1 MAKEKTPD
9 DQALPLIDKGGAY
22 DDENRFGQRVKRYAR
37 VNTGVGGFVA
47 RAAGSRILG
56 RNNNDIGREAADLA
70 RVLGDLK
77 GPLMKVA
84 QMLAT
89 VPDVVPPEYS
99 AELAQLQADAPP
111 MGWAFTKRRMRS
123 ELGAQWRSRFADF
136 SHEPAAAASLG
147 QVHKA
152 TLEDGSQLACKL
164 QYPDMASA
172 VEADLK
178 QLNMLFAVHRSI
190 QSAIDTREV
199 AKELGDRV
207 REELDYVREAWH
219 MHLYRNILRDHSG
232 IRVPKVFDTL
242 STPRLLTMGWLDGRK
257 LLDYRNH
264 SQEERNYLTTCLFD
278 AWWYPFAHQGIIH
291 GDPHLGNYS
300 AFEENGE
307 IGGINLYDYGCIRIF
322 RPEFVQGVVDLYHG
336 ILAEDHDQIVHAYE
350 TWGFSN
356 LSTEMVHAL
365 NVWAKFIY
373 GPMLD
378 DRVRTIAD
386 GISPAEY
393 GRRQAFQVGQE
404 LKRLGPV
411 TVPREFVFMNRA
423 AVGLGGVFLHLKA
436 ELNFYDM
443 FNKQIENFSAERVR
457 AARRLLPAAPGGF
470 DESFGPVE

>member
-1 MAKEKTPD
+1 MTDHEISD
-9 DQALPLIDKGGAY
+9 DEDVKSY
-22 DDENRFGQRVKRYAR
+22 DDENRFGRRMKRYAS

-47 RAAGSRILG
+47 RAAGARLMG
-56 RNNNDIGREAADLA
+56 RANDDVAREAADLA
-70 RVLGDLK
+70 RVLGNLK

-123 ELGAQWRSRFADF
+123 ELGMDWRARFASF
-136 SHEPAAAASLG
+136 EHEPAAAASLG
-147 QVHKA
+147 QVHRA
-152 TLEDGSQLACKL
+152 VHPDGSVLACKL

-178 QLNMLFAVHRSI
+178 QLNMMFAVHRNL
-190 QSAIDTREV
+190 QKAIDNREV

-219 MHLYRNILRDHSG
+219 MQVYQAIFADEPR
-232 IRVPKVFDTL
+232 IRVPKLYADL

-257 LLDYRNH
+257 LLDFREH
-264 SQEERNYLTTCLFD
+264 SQEERNHLTTSLFH
-278 AWWYPFAHQGIIH
+278 AWWYPFAHHGIIH
-291 GDPHLGNYS
+291 GDPHLGNYTV
-300 AFEENGE
+300 FEEDGQ
-307 IGGINLYDYGCIRIF
+307 IGGINLFDYGCIRIF
-322 RPEFVQGVVDLYHG
+322 PASFVQGVVNLYHG
-336 ILAEDHDQIVHAYE
+336 LLEQDRDRIIHAYE
-350 TWGFSN
+350 TWGFAN
-356 LSTEMVHAL
+356 LNDDLVDAL
-365 NVWAKFIY
+365 NVWAEFIY
-373 GPMLD
+373 GPMLE

-386 GISPAEY
+386 GVSPTEY
-393 GRRQAFQVGQE
+393 GRRQAFKVGQE

-436 ELNFYDM
+436 ELNFFEM
-443 FNKQIENFSAERVR
+443 FNEQIENFSSEWVL
-457 AARRLLPAAPGGF
+457 AARRNLPAAPGRF
-470 DESFGPVE
+470 DPTFGPE